1 MDEFLKGQDWR
12 VRLVMWL
19 GAAVLATGL
28 CLVLARLASTGPW
41 WAGIPCIAAACW
53 LTSFAP
59 RAWPRLPDKL
69 QEKVVDKWRGARSRS
84 TKTAQGRF
92 AWNVGRT
99 ACWAYVAYWLLSNHS
114 SLQGPA
120 FWVPVIGF
128 GASAG
133 FFGVEAA
140 LAAGGVVLVAA
151 HFGSG
156 MATGVD
162 LTDPNG
168 RDVFAA
174 EWSNGVRKLSWIWA
188 FAIGLSAPAWFALS
202 AAYSGS
208 KSKIAE
214 DMRKRSA
221 LAADKRRID
230 ARRQRMKV
238 RATTKT
244 GDDPLEKARAAFEKA
259 QDRVRAAGR
268 SGGSAGTGSDVDT
281 AGMEA
286 ELTGVQK
293 LENRNME
300 ATLAVYAQTVRS
312 IRDAERGGDRDGA
325 IRVES
330 DSVSRRSFERVL
342 QNMTDP
348 WVAFMRSSKRPD
360 MVALA
365 EFYDELCAAEDAAM
379 RGGDGEVV
387 TSSGIAYDDEED
399 AIDSMDGYVVVE
411 GPPEDDLGGLD
422 VMDAGGDGGYGQGA
436 EDDDEFADEPETGGS
451 PAEPDVGEDEPYV
464 EDDEMA
470 AAIAAAQ
477 GSTGSRMPMMLAGG
491 ITEGD
496 DGVPRGTGVL
506 PLEDDSGDIV
516 MTEGES
522 MVGRPADL
530 DEGDGYSDGDYGR
543 EAVPGEELGGVEL
556 IDRVENADGTI
567 VEAPLEPD
575 EPSEPDH
582 ADEPAEPSHEPVE
595 PEDAGEE
602 SVEDSPNGE
611 PDVREDASRTV
622 DAVVETVESDAVTDG
637 DQASRPVE
645 ADDAVDTNVPI
656 IDRGTPDDR
665 RIAAGQVL
673 AGAVD
678 RDLVIRTRG
687 WFESLS
693 EMAGALGMP
702 EAFFAASWP
711 LYEKG
716 ASAYGLEISLAE
728 LVDRDDIAPEALD
741 ASADALVSTG
751 WTFDKD
757 LVDRVRARAEQMREE
772 VRVAEAARLAAIAEA
787 ERIAEAARVAEAAR
801 AAAEAEATR
810 KAEEAREAEAARA
823 AAEAESNRKA
833 EEARVAE
840 AARLEELE
848 QKRVQIAGWI
858 VSGHITDEVL
868 DDGMELFPDVETL
881 AGSFKLP
888 VEIVRGRYDEFS
900 AKASGR
906 RLWNELQHAFA
917 EEDVNL
923 VEALIERRGELA
935 AYEASTTDLDVDT
948 IAGWARAT
956 RERER
961 VKGLTEGEFRGAPGG
976 VKSRK
981 LFLMKQN
988 RMPQEIADLVD
999 VDLPRELKLAEHLES
1014 AIAMMPSAP
1023 QAMVTSLE
1031 ETRSKLRGIASRIV
1045 EKKDGRDV
1053 AKEYVLA
1060 FLPNDVRQSGVNAWD
1075 MLIGLADEATDAD
1088 LVAMEPVQEAAPV
1101 VVSAPE
1107 PEPAPPVAEPEPV
1120 RQPEPEPTR
1129 PGGRIPVNVGFDAN
1143 PRRSL
1148 EEVQAM
1154 DGAAEVASLP
1164 KLTSF
1169 RMDAALRQANMTA
1182 VGIMTGADKAKV
1194 VLDDDRLYVPVID
1207 RSGEMLGRLVIRILS
1222 EQGPVWYDA
1231 KLAKVIERDAVK
1243 GTVSTRLGSNFMRPI
1258 TRELNPGGGADANIG
1273 TLILSPCITEDG
1285 ITSLTPMLDD
1295 APNVRVVS
1303 QLDEGTIHS
1312 MLRQLGGA

>member
-1 MDEFLKGQDWR
+1 MDDFLKGQDWR
-12 VRLVMWL
+12 VRLVMWI
-19 GAAVLATGL
+19 GVVALATGL
-28 CLVLARLASTGPW
+28 CLVLARLATTGPW
-41 WAGIPCIAAACW
+41 WAGIPCVAAACW

-59 RAWPRLPDKL
+59 RAWPRLPDRL
-69 QEKVVDKWRGARSRS
+69 QEKVVDKWRGARNRS
-84 TKTAQGRF
+84 TKSTQGRI
-92 AWNVGRT
+92 AWNIGRA
-99 ACWAYVAYWLLSNHS
+99 ACWSYAAFWLLSNYS
-114 SLQGPA
+114 DLQGPA

-151 HFGSG
+151 HFGSTV
-156 MATGVD
+156 ATGVD

-168 RDVFAA
+168 RDVFSA
-174 EWSNGVRKLSWIWA
+174 EWSNGVRRLSWIWA
-188 FAIGLSAPAWFALS
+188 FAIGLAAPAWFGLS

-208 KSKIAE
+208 KTRIAE

-230 ARRQRMKV
+230 ARRERMKV

-268 SGGSAGTGSDVDT
+268 AGGSSGNGSDVDT

-312 IRDAERGGDRDGA
+312 IRDAERGGDRDGV

-348 WVAFMRSSKRPD
+348 WVASMRSSKRPD

-422 VMDAGGDGGYGQGA
+422 VMDAGNDGGYGQSDA
-436 EDDDEFADEPETGGS
+436 INDDDEFDRESEHAAQPS
-451 PAEPDVGEDEPYV
+451 EPDEGEDEPYV

-506 PLEDDSGDIV
+506 PLEDDAGEIV

-530 DEGDGYSDGDYGR
+530 DDGDGYSDGDYGR
-543 EAVPGEELGGVEL
+543 EAVPGEELGGVEM
-556 IDRVENADGTI
+556 IDRVENADGSI
-567 VEAPLEPD
+567 VEAPIEPD
-575 EPSEPDH
+575 EPE
-582 ADEPAEPSHEPVE
+582 EPVE
-595 PEDAGEE
+595 QPDELIGPE
-602 SVEDSPNGE
+602 SVSDE
-611 PDVREDASRTV
+611 PEEPVADLTTGSSDTPLESVV
-622 DAVVETVESDAVTDG
+622 DEPSEHVESD
-637 DQASRPVE
+637 PV
-645 ADDAVDTNVPI
+645 AGGGDDAAPSVEGGEEVMTDVRKT
-656 IDRGTPDDR
+656 DRGTTDER

-687 WFESLS
+687 WFDSLS
-693 EMAGALGMP
+693 EIAGALGMP

-711 LYEKG
+711 IYEKG
-716 ASAYGLEISLAE
+716 ANAYGLELSLIE
-728 LVDRDDIAPEALD
+728 LGERDDIAPEALD
-741 ASADALVSTG
+741 AAADALVAAG
-751 WTFDKD
+751 WAHDQD
-757 LVDRVRARAEQMREE
+757 LVERVRARAEAVREE
-772 VRVAEAARLAAIAEA
+772 VRAAEAARAAAAAEAARIAEEARQA
-787 ERIAEAARVAEAAR
+787 EAARVAAAAEAARVAE
-801 AAAEAEATR
+801 
-810 KAEEAREAEAARA
+810 EARQAEAARA
-823 AAEAESNRKA
+823 EAEAEANRKA
-833 EEARVAE
+833 EEARLAE
-840 AARLEELE
+840 QARVEALEA
-848 QKRVQIAGWI
+848 KRVQIAGWI

-868 DDGMELFPDVETL
+868 DDGIELFPDVETL
-881 AGSFKLP
+881 ADSFKLP
-888 VEIVRGRYDEFS
+888 VEIVQGRYDEFS

-935 AYEASTTDLDVDT
+935 AYEASTSGLDVDT

-961 VKGLTEGEFRGAPGG
+961 VKGLTEGEYRGAPGG

-1023 QAMVTSLE
+1023 QAMVASLE

-1088 LVAMEPVQEAAPV
+1088 LAAIEPEPQAPEPTVASVQVETVREPEPVVAEPV
-1101 VVSAPE
+1101 RAPE
-1107 PEPAPPVAEPEPV
+1107 PEPV
-1120 RQPEPEPTR
+1120 R

-1143 PRRSL
+1143 PRRTL

-1164 KLTSF
+1164 KLPSF
-1169 RMDAALRQANMTA
+1169 RTDAALRQANMTA
-1182 VGIMTGADKAKV
+1182 VGIMTGDDKARV
-1194 VLDDDRLYVPVID
+1194 VLEDDRLYVPVID
-1207 RSGEMLGRLVIRILS
+1207 RNGEMLGRLVIRILA
-1222 EQGPVWYDA
+1222 EQGPVWYDGT
-1231 KLAKVIERDAVK
+1231 KVIERDAVK
-1243 GTVSTRLGSNFMRPI
+1243 GTVSTRLGSNFLRPI
-1258 TRELNPGGGADANIG
+1258 TRELNPGGGPDANIG
-1273 TLILSPCITEDG
+1273 TLILSPSITEDG
-1285 ITSLTPMLDD
+1285 ITSLSPLLQT
-1295 APNVRVVS
+1295 ASNVRIVS

-1312 MLRQLGGA
+1312 MLRELGGA